1 MKTLVVGVLVVVAF
15 ALMWG
20 SAGQAAPPS
29 GRTLVVAIAKMDIR
43 TLDPHRQYEITP
55 PQIIRAAYETL
66 VTPGDA
72 GRSLTKLEPLLAE
85 SYTISPDSK
94 VYTFKLRR
102 GVRFHTG
109 GVMTAD
115 DVVFSYKRLGHLKD
129 NPAWLLS
136 DHVASIEATDAA
148 TVRITL
154 KEPNAAFLPIL
165 TSPNFAVVEAK
176 ALRSRKG
183 TDAANADK
191 TDKATDWLDQNS
203 AGTGPFI
210 LKKWTR
216 GVEVVLERNPTYWR
230 QSSPIARI
238 VVRDI
243 PDPATQLEQV
253 EHGDVH
259 IAQSLDADLIAR
271 FRRSGKGRV
280 VEGNTLDMTYLAM
293 TTNVAINSA
302 LAERRVRQ
310 AIEAAIDYDGIIKGL
325 MRGAAVQIPSIIP
338 VGLLGADAALAPK
351 RDVAGAKRLLAEA
364 GYPNGFSVR
373 MVYPTRVLVGGLAAE
388 TLVTKLQADLAQ
400 IGVALQLEPR
410 ETVQWRADYRAGKL
424 AITVADWTPDFADP
438 HGWAIPFAVKGSSA
452 ARRVYYDNAKAGS
465 LANEAGRLTDTAKR
479 AAIYREL
486 QRILIGDAA
495 FVGLIQPKVHLAVS
509 PRVGGVVYNPVY
521 FMDYY
526 FVR

>member
-1 MKTLVVGVLVVVAF
+1 VRSLLAVVLVVAAG
-15 ALMWG
+15 AL
-20 SAGQAAPPS
+20 APGQPGLAAPPP

-43 TLDPHRQYEITP
+43 TLDPHRQYEISP
-55 PQIIRAAYETL
+55 PQIMRAAYETL

-72 GRSLTKLEPLLAE
+72 GRSLTKVEPLLAE
-85 SYTISPDSK
+85 SYAVSPDGR
-94 VYTFKLRR
+94 VYTFRLRR

-109 GVMTAD
+109 GIMTAA
-115 DVVFSYKRLGHLKD
+115 DVVFSYRRLGNLKD
-129 NPAWLLS
+129 NPAWLFS
-136 DHVASIEATDAA
+136 DHVASIDAPDPA

-154 KEPNAAFLPIL
+154 KEPNAAFLAML
-165 TSPNFAVVEAK
+165 TSPNFAVAEAK
-176 ALRSRKG
+176 AVRSHGG
-183 TDAANADK
+183 TDAASADK
-191 TDKATDWLDQNS
+191 TDRATDWLDQNS

-210 LKKWTR
+210 LRKWTR
-216 GVEVVLERNPTYWR
+216 GAEVVLERNPAYWR
-230 QSSPIARI
+230 PGSPIARV

-253 EHGDVH
+253 ERGDVH
-259 IAQSLDADLIAR
+259 IAESLDADLIAR
-271 FRRSGKGRV
+271 FRQSGRGRV

-338 VGLLGADAALAPK
+338 LGLLGADPALAPR
-351 RDVAGAKRLLAEA
+351 RDLAAARRLIAEA
-364 GYPNGFSVR
+364 GYPNGFAVR
-373 MVYPTRVLVGGLAAE
+373 MVYPTRVLVGGLSAE

-400 IGVALQLEPR
+400 IGVALRLEPR

-424 AITVADWTPDFADP
+424 PITVADWTPDFADP
-438 HGWAIPFAVKGSSA
+438 HGWAVPFAVKGASA
-452 ARRVYYDNAKAGS
+452 ARRVYYDNARAGS
-465 LANEAGRLTDTAKR
+465 LATEAGRITDAATR
-479 AAIYREL
+479 AAMYREL

-495 FVGLIQPKVHLAVS
+495 FVGLFQPKVHLAVNA
-509 PRVGGVVYNPVY
+509 RVGGVVYNPVY